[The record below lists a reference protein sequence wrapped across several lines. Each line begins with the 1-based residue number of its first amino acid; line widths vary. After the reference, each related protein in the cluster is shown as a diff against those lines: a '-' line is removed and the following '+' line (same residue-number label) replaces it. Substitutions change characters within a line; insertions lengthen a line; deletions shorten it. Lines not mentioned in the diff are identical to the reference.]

1 LDSISKYM
9 RKIIIVTV
17 RLLRPRELLLGTSG
31 NLQGRFKFV
40 ALNSS
45 KKIVFRSWDFIPMP
59 DLVID
64 RVNALGSDQNQ
75 QIAFTDRQCGLIGDI
90 EIPGLDADEDNYDP
104 LPGVVPVIAD
114 DNEIPGVDVRGPT
127 AQDEVPASQV

>member
-1 LDSISKYM
+1 
-9 RKIIIVTV
+9 
-17 RLLRPRELLLGTSG
+17 
-31 NLQGRFKFV
+31 
-40 ALNSS
+40 
-45 KKIVFRSWDFIPMP
+45 MP

-127 AQDEVPASQV
+127 AQDEVHASQV